1 MHKQITEL
9 LFQTV
14 DAYAKICNNKSHRA
28 VQDLNTGYC
37 YMVATLVQHILKEK
51 FRIDVNM
58 VSHPHHCLLEFE
70 GEYYDTIFPTGYPND
85 PCKVWKLEE
94 AECRSTL
101 DPLEYGKVGI
111 LNPHPRFMVLIEWMC
126 EEFGVPK
133 PEFYSHM
140 VEWYDTPDPYVRRK
154 HKWFR
159 DYTKTVHRRLLTR
172 YRRRYQQYSNEDLT
186 KYSLAWMADFTA
198 YPEDLWVTLR
208 VTDYRTWMRH
218 VISTRYPSYEE
229 VIKSCFGEDVLTR
242 NNIQMMG
249 RLTRISEPGL
259 GQLRG
264 CIPTVLN
271 IDDSGYQK
279 YLDERGTVELEMH
292 WAKSPDFAV
301 GQHKLNLSA
310 NQLKAI
316 ESACSKLKNGEPV
329 KVENVLTLGS
339 PDMLK
344 DDPKRAGFVVV
355 DEDGNEMHTNDREA
369 WLNRTPDNE
378 E

>member
-14 DAYAKICNNKSHRA
+14 DAYAKICNNKPHRA

-51 FRIDVNM
+51 FRIEVNM

-70 GEYYDTIFPTGYPND
+70 GKYYDTIYPTGYPND

-101 DPLEYGKVGI
+101 DLLEYGKVGI

-133 PEFYSHM
+133 PEFYNHM
-140 VEWYDTPDPYVRRK
+140 VEWYTIPDTYTRHK
-154 HKWFR
+154 HKWLR

-172 YRRRYQQYSNEDLT
+172 YRRRYQQYSNKPLT

-208 VTDYRTWMRH
+208 VTEYCTWMRN
-218 VISTRYPSYEE
+218 IIFTRYPSYGE
-229 VIKSCFGEDVLTR
+229 VMESCFGEDVLTR

-249 RLTRISEPGL
+249 RLTRVGEPGL
-259 GQLRG
+259 SKLRG
-264 CIPTVLN
+264 CIPTVQI
-271 IDDSGYQK
+271 IDDAGYQK

-292 WAKSPDFAV
+292 WAKSPDFTI

-310 NQLKAI
+310 DQLKAI
-316 ESACSKLKNGEPV
+316 ESACSKLEICEPV
-329 KVENVLTLGS
+329 KVENVVTLGS

-355 DEDGNEMHTNDREA
+355 DEDGNEMYTNDREA